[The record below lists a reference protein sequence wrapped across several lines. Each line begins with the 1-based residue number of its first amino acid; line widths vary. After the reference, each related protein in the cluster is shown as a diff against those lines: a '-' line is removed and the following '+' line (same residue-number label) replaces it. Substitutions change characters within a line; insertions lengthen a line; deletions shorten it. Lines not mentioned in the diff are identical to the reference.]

1 MSECVFWHF
10 WINQW
15 EPSMGGHW
23 PIRGLDSGTSSCP
36 EMWCVWFSIRRDV
49 SDVGKQSVS
58 ELSCMDTWKILMKI
72 CQHCQRLPMFRI
84 ISDYFWGSHS
94 NCKDILNKMKAC
106 SLLKMVNYYFQWDN
120 RQLTYFEWNNTK
132 KWGSKHCTMPN
143 FSKGLPSYIK
153 YL

>member
-23 PIRGLDSGTSSCP
+23 PIRGWNSGTSSCP

-94 NCKDILNKMKAC
+94 NCKDILNKMEAC
-106 SLLKMVNYYFQWDN
+106 SLYW
-120 RQLTYFEWNNTK
+120 
-132 KWGSKHCTMPN
+132 KWSIII
-143 FSKGLPSYIK
+143 FSKTIDNLHILNGTIPKSEEASIALCLILPMTFHLI
-153 YL
+153 